1 MGQELS
7 KEAEDLQS
15 ELEEALI
22 FAKGAGHPSA
32 YSLGFRVQTMKEN
45 VEESVRSLQRTAALQ
60 EALKETN
67 WTLTRRINE
76 LMQQLA
82 DCSENNSEKPR
93 EKTELYDSAATRTSD
108 VRTFERTEVADC
120 SGSRAQP
127 VASGQLDSLKKA
139 EYAQADTIS
148 TRTSERCADIVTAE
162 ADAAVTGGHSTVT
175 AQQNPATSKSDVLS
189 SPTPPAMCGA
199 CQKEGARFRCSR
211 CNTICYCSRD
221 CQRKHW
227 KLHKTACIT
236 QPPSQQGDA
245 DTPPPAFVKAAQE
258 HAKNARVS
266 AVRTAQCCFESGVQ
280 ALQQQR
286 IDEAIRSFKEAL
298 TCPDRHPLGDAAVHT
313 YLGNLYLNNLNDA
326 RLAAIHFQDAARL
339 SPSSPDKHL
348 NVALVNFNHLEDV
361 EAAARACLKA
371 LALGKVRK
379 PPWTGLVQAQYLL
392 ARILSK
398 QGKREEAAVLI
409 REVNNKTNAVDPMV
423 PKLFRWAPE
432 AVGSLQPLGI
442 ISPCSAGG
450 KELVAET
457 LSLRPLVLR
466 VRGFLSPKECQ
477 GIIDLSKPKMEESVS
492 VHGLSSKDSTKAR
505 QHRQSKTGWLP
516 MRQNAI
522 LASLRSRLGALLALP
537 ASVLEASE
545 QLQVV
550 HYSAG
555 GHYGVHHDAGGLN
568 RRYATVLYYLNTCPA
583 GGQTVFPSAECI
595 DGTRASSPDDE
606 TNTPEYVDR
615 EGTAVK
621 SSAGLVVPSQMGTA
635 VLFYNFLP
643 DGAIDHQAVHAACRV
658 VRGEKWLANN
668 WITIPE

>member
-108 VRTFERTEVADC
+108 VRTFERTE
-120 SGSRAQP
+120 
-127 VASGQLDSLKKA
+127 
-139 EYAQADTIS
+139 
-148 TRTSERCADIVTAE
+148 
-162 ADAAVTGGHSTVT
+162 
-175 AQQNPATSKSDVLS
+175 
-189 SPTPPAMCGA
+189 
-199 CQKEGARFRCSR
+199 
-211 CNTICYCSRD
+211 
-221 CQRKHW
+221 
-227 KLHKTACIT
+227 
-236 QPPSQQGDA
+236 
-245 DTPPPAFVKAAQE
+245 
-258 HAKNARVS
+258 
-266 AVRTAQCCFESGVQ
+266 

-545 QLQVV
+545 QLQV
-550 HYSAG
+550 
-555 GHYGVHHDAGGLN
+555 
-568 RRYATVLYYLNTCPA
+568 
-583 GGQTVFPSAECI
+583 
-595 DGTRASSPDDE
+595 GTMES
-606 TNTPEYVDR
+606 TTM
-615 EGTAVK
+615 
-621 SSAGLVVPSQMGTA
+621 Q
-635 VLFYNFLP
+635 
-643 DGAIDHQAVHAACRV
+643 
-658 VRGEKWLANN
+658 
-668 WITIPE
+668 